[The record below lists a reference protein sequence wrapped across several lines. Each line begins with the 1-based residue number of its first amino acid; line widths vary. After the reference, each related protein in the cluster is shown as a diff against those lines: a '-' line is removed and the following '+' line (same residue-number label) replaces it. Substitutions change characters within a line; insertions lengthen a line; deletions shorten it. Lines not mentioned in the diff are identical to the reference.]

1 MWLGRTVG
9 MFRIQI
15 KTNIR
20 AKCESLLHIINK
32 LIPHGERQVASGVG
46 RNCCFWRA
54 ACFRSEVRSWNG
66 RRVQYFLIKAQQ
78 YPMILSRGKQDCWL
92 TPSFLSEREREHTVF
107 SEDITSQLPSLLAC
121 RSTPNH
127 LSSTRCES
135 GSLPNPWKSCVS
147 CACYTST
154 EFKIIP

>member
-1 MWLGRTVG
+1 
-9 MFRIQI
+9 MFSIQI

-20 AKCESLLHIINK
+20 AKCEILLHIINK

-78 YPMILSRGKQDCWL
+78 YPMILSRGKHDCWL
-92 TPSFLSEREREHTVF
+92 TPSFLSERESTQCSPKTLLHSSLRCRLVAPPQ
-107 SEDITSQLPSLLAC
+107 ITSAPLG
-121 RSTPNH
+121 
-127 LSSTRCES
+127 LSSKPMEI
-135 GSLPNPWKSCVS
+135 LCVL
-147 CACYTST
+147 CAIH
-154 EFKIIP
+154 KH

>member
-1 MWLGRTVG
+1 

-92 TPSFLSEREREHTVF
+92 TPSFLSERESTQCSPKTLLHSSLPCRLVAPPQ
-107 SEDITSQLPSLLAC
+107 ITSAPLDVNLA
-121 RSTPNH
+121 
-127 LSSTRCES
+127 LVQTR
-135 GSLPNPWKSCVS
+135 GNPVCLVRVTQALNSR
-147 CACYTST
+147 
-154 EFKIIP
+154 